1 MINLKECRKFTA
13 NLHFISKCNMFCK
26 YCFVPVSKQCSFQ
39 EWKVMLPKLQD
50 KFSRINFVGGEPTE
64 SPFLIPLVEEAKE
77 LGFSTSIVTNGYNMI
92 HDIIDTH
99 RLLASLD
106 CVGISIDSVNPDT
119 CRKLGR
125 FVNKNNKKEIITEEE
140 YLSLCERIHA
150 AGVRLKINTV
160 ISQLNKNED
169 MSHFYK
175 MALPDR
181 IKIFQCLKPNNPLK
195 HDYTDL
201 LIKQSDF
208 LKYQSRFAKEQLPLV
223 FENNDDMINSYY
235 MIGSDGCFWDNQT
248 GKKSKSLLEVSVDE
262 ALKSIIVD
270 EFKYERRYA

>member
-1 MINLKECRKFTA
+1 
-13 NLHFISKCNMFCK
+13 
-26 YCFVPVSKQCSFQ
+26 
-39 EWKVMLPKLQD
+39 MLPKLVD
-50 KFSRINFVGGEPTE
+50 RFSRINFVGGEPTE
-64 SPFLIPLVEEAKE
+64 ASFLIPLVEEAKR

-92 HDIIDTH
+92 HNLIDTE

-140 YLSLCERIHA
+140 YLNLCERIHA
-150 AGVRLKINTV
+150 AGVSLKINTV
-160 ISQLNKNED
+160 ISQINKNED

-175 MALPDR
+175 MAQPDR

-201 LIKQSDF
+201 LIKQIDF
-208 LKYQSRFAKEQLPLV
+208 LNYQSKMEKERLPLV
-223 FENNDDMINSYY
+223 FENNEDMINSYY

-248 GKKSKSLLEVSVDE
+248 GKKSRSLLEVSVDE
-262 ALKSIIVD
+262 ALESVIVD
-270 EFKYERRYA
+270 EYKYERRYA